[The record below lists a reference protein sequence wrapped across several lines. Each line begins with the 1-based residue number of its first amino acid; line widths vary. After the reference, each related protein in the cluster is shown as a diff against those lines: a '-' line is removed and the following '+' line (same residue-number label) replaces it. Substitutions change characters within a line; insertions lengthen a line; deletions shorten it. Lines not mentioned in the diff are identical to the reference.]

1 MLKIKKNLLV
11 VYISYKTSFWA
22 SFITFDKV
30 YFLVIFVGN
39 IIIEEIEEQDQINC
53 FKISNLLLMNKLK
66 TSFSWSFYWFSFD
79 IYANSHHELF
89 GSKSQ
94 DKRGEEISSDVNFSN
109 SHEKTILVLKIPLDV
124 NFGIKSFS
132 RRLV

>member
-66 TSFSWSFYWFSFD
+66 TSFS
-79 IYANSHHELF
+79 
-89 GSKSQ
+89 
-94 DKRGEEISSDVNFSN
+94 
-109 SHEKTILVLKIPLDV
+109 
-124 NFGIKSFS
+124 
-132 RRLV
+132 